1 MARPGIEP
9 RTSDLRVRCPTDCAT
24 RAGLIDRSTTVCLPV
39 WKIIHLLKLVDYF
52 FVQADKP
59 WYNYYILLHL
69 FSLMLGAPVAEGEIF
84 STVKR
89 VLLNT
94 AFHYHPPIV
103 LIWLKYCWKGR
114 KITTRPVACR
124 RQEDQWSWSSP
135 VPIHPQHSRVN
146 SSEVNC
152 IVQFTFECVWDLM
165 IFLLSATVYFDAE
178 LPKYK
183 SHYSRDNVNVGHLST
198 LEQVPPRRNLQH
210 SHISNPSENLC
221 LSWYSRFE

>member
-1 MARPGIEP
+1 MPILNQRKEKHKYVARPGIEP

-24 RAGLIDRSTTVCLPV
+24 WPGLIDRSTTVCLPV

-89 VLLNT
+89 VPLHT

-114 KITTRPVACR
+114 KITTRPVAC
-124 RQEDQWSWSSP
+124 EDQRTNGP
-135 VPIHPQHSRVN
+135 G
-146 SSEVNC
+146 
-152 IVQFTFECVWDLM
+152 
-165 IFLLSATVYFDAE
+165 A
-178 LPKYK
+178 
-183 SHYSRDNVNVGHLST
+183 HLS
-198 LEQVPPRRNLQH
+198 Q
-210 SHISNPSENLC
+210 SI
-221 LSWYSRFE
+221 LSIQGSAVLK